1 MDSNHRLMEYI
12 RAVTTPILH
21 DSRFIL
27 PTCKGRLIPLA
38 IYLSGKLISSS
49 IFRCDF
55 NHFTFLDGCRCLRR
69 TGLAIHILILN
80 CDISVGYK
88 YLHTAFV
95 LIILSG

>member
-38 IYLSGKLISSS
+38 IYLSGKFSQQQYIPL
-49 IFRCDF
+49 
-55 NHFTFLDGCRCLRR
+55 
-69 TGLAIHILILN
+69 
-80 CDISVGYK
+80 
-88 YLHTAFV
+88 
-95 LIILSG
+95 